1 MQLAIWTV
9 LFSPLVQ
16 AATDR
21 QRGYK
26 FVVVWETNDMT
37 RVLIAAADSALRN
50 ALKLLLRQ
58 RLPMAVVGESATTA
72 ELDADLP
79 RLQPDLLLLDWA
91 LPEFRDPA
99 KLATYQAAAPHARI
113 VALSVAVEETAGV
126 LAAGAHACLASGAS
140 PESVIGMLRKF
151 A

>member
-1 MQLAIWTV
+1 
-9 LFSPLVQ
+9 
-16 AATDR
+16 
-21 QRGYK
+21 
-26 FVVVWETNDMT
+26 MT

-72 ELDADLP
+72 DLDASLAQ
-79 RLQPDLLLLDWA
+79 LQPDLLLVDWA
-91 LPEFRDPA
+91 LPEFHDPTR
-99 KLATYQAAAPHARI
+99 LAVYQAAAPHARI
-113 VALSVAVEETAGV
+113 VALSVGVEEIAGV

-140 PESVIGMLRKF
+140 PDNVIAMLRQF